1 MVYVFDTSSFRVLNH
16 YFPQRFPSFW
26 INFNT
31 HTSSGKI
38 ISVREVY
45 NELVLQGIK
54 PHLTDW
60 VKLNKTIFLTPDANE
75 TKFIAQI
82 FAVPHFRNLVNQKQ
96 ILQGRPVA
104 DPFVVASAK
113 IRNACVVTEEKSV
126 KNAAKIPN
134 VCDYFNIECTNT
146 EGFMEDE
153 GWEF

>member
-1 MVYVFDTSSFRVLNH
+1 MIYVFDTSSFRVLNH

-26 INFNT
+26 INFDN
-31 HTSSGKI
+31 HVSSGQI

-45 NELVLQGIK
+45 NELIVQGIR
-54 PHLTDW
+54 PHLTSW
-60 VKLNKTIFLTPDANE
+60 IKLNKAFFLTPHGNE

-82 FAVPHFRNLVNQKQ
+82 FSIPHFRNLVNQKQ
-96 ILQGRPVA
+96 ILQGRPAA

-113 IRNACVVTEEKSV
+113 IKGACVVTEEKKV

-134 VCDYFNIECTNT
+134 VCEYFDIECTNI
-146 EGFMEDE
+146 EGFMENE